1 MSCAK
6 LPGHKIKTFMRPTLR
21 NSLLLLILSG
31 TAPAF
36 AQEVGDWAHY
46 GGDEFGQRY
55 SPLSE
60 IDRNNVKRLEEVWV
74 HHTGELGEGFAR
86 ADKLAFEATPILI
99 DATLYLTTP
108 TNIVIALDAATGVES
123 WRYDAKIDRGKHY
136 SESTSRGVSAWR
148 EPYPKAAGVCTL
160 RLFFGTLDARLIAI
174 DGRTGRPCVDF
185 GVRGEV
191 DLKAGIRI
199 RDPED
204 YLVTSPP
211 AVFRDLVIVGSA
223 IGDNRAVDIER
234 GVVRAFN
241 ARTGEL
247 RWSWD
252 PIPMQ
257 SSDPVSREWNAMAA
271 ASTGGANAWGVMSVD
286 PARGMVF
293 VPTGSASPDFY
304 GGERLGPNRY
314 ANSLVALD
322 AATGKIAWHQQLV
335 HHDLWDYDIAAQPV
349 LVDLV
354 RDGRNVAAVVQA
366 TKMGL
371 LFVFDRESGAS
382 VFDIRERPVPRSS
395 IPGEHTWPAQPF
407 PVLPPPLVS
416 QGRVKPEDAWG
427 LTFWDRGKCRELIG
441 KLKSEGIYTPPS
453 VEGTILYPSYVGGT
467 NWGSIAFDS
476 ERQWAIVPVSQ
487 LPMVV
492 TLIKSDDV
500 RPMARSGDYPESEFA
515 LQTGTPFGMRREA
528 LLSPFGLP
536 CTPPPWGSLSAV
548 DLRSG
553 EIKWQVPLGST
564 RDLAPFFVPPRTL
577 GTPNLG
583 GPIVTAGG
591 LIFIGAAMDNYL
603 RAFDIETGKELWKGR
618 LPSGGQATPMTYRAG
633 AGNRQFVVIAAGGH
647 GGLGTDRGDAVV
659 AYALPRD
666 EDERAP

>member
-1 MSCAK
+1 MRS
-6 LPGHKIKTFMRPTLR
+6 TFRI
-21 NSLLLLILSG
+21 SLLALTLSG
-31 TAPAF
+31 IVAAF
-36 AQEVGDWAHY
+36 GQEVGDWAHY

-55 SPLSE
+55 SPLGE
-60 IDRNNVKRLEEVWV
+60 IDRNNVSRLEQVWV
-74 HHTGELGEGFAR
+74 HHTGELGDGFAR

-108 TNIVIALDAATGVES
+108 TNIVIALDAATGVER
-123 WRYDAKIDRGKHY
+123 WRYDPKIDRAKRY
-136 SESTSRGVSAWR
+136 AESTSRGVSAWR
-148 EPYPKAAGVCTL
+148 EPYPKAAGVCSL

-185 GVRGEV
+185 GVRGAI

-199 RDPED
+199 RDAED

-211 AVFRDLVIVGSA
+211 AVFRDLVIVGAA

-257 SSDPVSREWNAMAA
+257 ASDPASREWDAA
-271 ASTGGANAWGVMSVD
+271 AAARTGGANAWGVMSVD
-286 PARGMVF
+286 PARGLLF
-293 VPTGSASPDFY
+293 IPTGSASPDFY
-304 GGERLGPNRY
+304 GGERLGSNRY

-335 HHDLWDYDIAAQPV
+335 HHDLWDYDVAAQPV

-354 RDGRNVAAVVQA
+354 REGRNVAAVVQA

-371 LFVFDRESGAS
+371 LFVFDRETGAPL
-382 VFDIRERPVPRSS
+382 FEIREQPVPSS
-395 IPGEHTWPAQPF
+395 NIPGEQAWPTQPI
-407 PVLPPPLVS
+407 PVLPPPLVNHAP
-416 QGRVKPEDAWG
+416 VTPEDAWG

-441 KLKSEGIYTPPS
+441 KLRSKGIYTPPTF
-453 VEGTILYPSYVGGT
+453 EGTILYPSYAGGT

-476 ERQWAIVPVSQ
+476 ERQWAVVPVTQ

-492 TLIKSDDV
+492 TLLKTDDV
-500 RPMARSGDYPESEFA
+500 RPAARSGDFPESEFA
-515 LQTGTPFGMRREA
+515 LQTGTPYGMRREA
-528 LLSPFGLP
+528 LLSPIGLP

-564 RDLAPFFVPPRTL
+564 RDLAPWFVPSRTL
-577 GTPNLG
+577 GVPNIG

-603 RAFDIETGKELWKGR
+603 RAFDVETGKELWKGR
-618 LPSGGQATPMTYRAG
+618 LPAGGQATPMTYRAG

-647 GGLGTDRGDAVV
+647 GGLGTDQGDAVV
-659 AYALPRD
+659 AYALPREDD
-666 EDERAP
+666 E

>member
-1 MSCAK
+1 
-6 LPGHKIKTFMRPTLR
+6 MRPTFR
-21 NSLLLLILSG
+21 NSLLPLALIGATS
-31 TAPAF
+31 AF

-55 SPLSE
+55 SPLTE
-60 IDRNNVKRLEEVWV
+60 IDRSNVGELEKVWV

-86 ADKLAFEATPILI
+86 PDKLAFEATPILI

-108 TNIVIALDAATGVES
+108 TNIVIALDAATGVER
-123 WRYDAKIDRGKHY
+123 WRYDPMIDRNKRY

-148 EPYPKAAGVCTL
+148 EPYPKAAGVCSL
-160 RLFFGTLDARLIAI
+160 RLFFGTLDARLVAI

-185 GVRGEV
+185 GVGGEV

-211 AVFRDLVIVGSA
+211 AVFRDLIIVGSA

-247 RWSWD
+247 KWSWD
-252 PIPMQ
+252 PIPVQ
-257 SSDPVSREWNAMAA
+257 SSDPASREWNAAA
-271 ASTGGANAWGVMSVD
+271 AARTGGANAWGVMSVD
-286 PARGMVF
+286 PARGLLF

-335 HHDLWDYDIAAQPV
+335 HHDLWDFDVAAQPV

-371 LFVFDRESGAS
+371 VFVFDRETGAPL
-382 VFDIRERPVPRSS
+382 FEIRERPVPRSS
-395 IPGEHTWPAQPF
+395 IPGEQPSPTQPF
-407 PVLPPPLVS
+407 PELPPPLVNHA
-416 QGRVKPEDAWG
+416 RVDADDAWG

-441 KLKSEGIYTPPS
+441 KLHSEGIYTPPTLQ
-453 VEGTILYPSYVGGT
+453 GTILYPSYVGGT

-492 TLIKSDDV
+492 TLLKPDDV
-500 RPMARSGDYPESEFA
+500 RPMAGSGDYPESEFA
-515 LQTGTPFGMRREA
+515 LQTGTPYGMRREA

-536 CTPPPWGSLSAV
+536 CTAPPWGSLSAV

-564 RDLAPFFVPPRTL
+564 RDLAPFFVPSRTF
-577 GTPNLG
+577 GTPNVG

-603 RAFDIETGKELWKGR
+603 RAFDVETGKELWKGR
-618 LPSGGQATPMTYRAG
+618 LPAGGQATPMTYRAG
-633 AGNRQFVVIAAGGH
+633 PGNRQFVVIAAGGH
-647 GGLGTDRGDAVV
+647 GGLGTKQGDSVV
-659 AYALPRD
+659 AYALPR
-666 EDERAP
+666 EEEEHGR

>member
-1 MSCAK
+1 MSQ
-6 LPGHKIKTFMRPTLR
+6 TLR
-21 NSLLLLILSG
+21 KSLYLIAIG
-31 TAPAF
+31 TSAA
-36 AQEVGDWAHY
+36 AVGQDAGDWAQY

-55 SPLSE
+55 SPLDE
-60 IDRNNVKRLEEVWV
+60 IDRNNVARLEEAWV

-86 ADKLAFEATPILI
+86 ADKMAFEATPILI
-99 DATLYLTTP
+99 DATLYLSTP
-108 TNIVIALDAATGVES
+108 TNIVIALDAATGMER
-123 WRYDAKIDRGKHY
+123 WRFDPGIGRDKRY
-136 SESTSRGVSAWR
+136 SEATSRGVSAWR

-160 RLFFGTLDARLIAI
+160 RLFHGTLDARLIAI
-174 DGRTGRPCVDF
+174 DGRTGKRCADF
-185 GVRGEV
+185 GVRGEI
-191 DLKAGIRI
+191 DLKAGVRI
-199 RDPED
+199 RDPDD

-211 AVFRDLVIVGSA
+211 TVFRDLVIVGSA

-252 PIPMQ
+252 PIPVQ
-257 SSDPVSREWNAMAA
+257 SSDPASREWDATAA
-271 ASTGGANAWGVMSVD
+271 ARTGGANAWGVMSVD
-286 PARGMVF
+286 PARGLLF

-304 GGERLGPNRY
+304 GGERLGPNRH

-322 AATGKIAWHQQLV
+322 ATTGKIVWHQQLV
-335 HHDLWDYDIAAQPV
+335 HHDLWDYDVAAQPV

-354 RDGRNVAAVVQA
+354 REGRSVAAVVQA

-371 LFVFDRESGAS
+371 LFVFDRENGAP
-382 VFDIRERPVPRSS
+382 VFDVRERPVPRST
-395 IPGEHTWPAQPF
+395 IPGEQSSPTQPF

-416 QGRVKPEDAWG
+416 HARVTPEDAWG
-427 LTFWDRGKCRELIG
+427 VTFWDRGRCRDLISR
-441 KLKSEGIYTPPS
+441 LRSEGIYTPPTL
-453 VEGTILYPSYVGGT
+453 EGTVLYPSYVGGT
-467 NWGSIAFDS
+467 NWGGIAFDS
-476 ERQWAIVPVSQ
+476 QRQWAIVPVTQ

-492 TLIKSDDV
+492 TLLKTDDV

-515 LQTGTPFGMRREA
+515 LQTGTPYGMRREA
-528 LLSPFGLP
+528 LLSPLGLP
-536 CTPPPWGSLSAV
+536 CTPPPWGTLSAV
-548 DLRSG
+548 DLRRG

-564 RDLAPFFVPPRTL
+564 RDLAPFFVPSRTL

-603 RAFDIETGKELWKGR
+603 RAFDVETGKELWKQR
-618 LPSGGQATPMTYRAG
+618 LPAGGQATPMTYRAG
-633 AGNRQFVVIAAGGH
+633 PGNRQFVVIAAGGH
-647 GGLGTDRGDAVV
+647 GGLGTDQGDAVV

-666 EDERAP
+666 EETLR